1 MQSYSSFISKLFN
14 VLIHILFFTILLF
27 IHLST
32 IHPSHPPSLLC
43 NPTLHLSLN
52 YSSFSSTF
60 TFHNPTLHSSLS
72 DIHPFHPT
80 SLLHN
85 PTLHSSH
92 NYSSFSSTFTSSP
105 SILHSSLNYPFF
117 YPPSYI
123 YHLTLNSSL
132 NYLSFSSTFTSSPS
146 ILYSSLNYS
155 SFSSTFTSLPSILYS
170 SLNYS
175 CFSFTFTSSKS
186 YSSFIS
192 QLFILLIH
200 LHFFTILLFIHL
212 STIHPSHPS
221 SLLYH
226 PSFIHLSHL
235 FILLPLT
242 HLSIPI
248 EFSFI
253 FFKV

>member
-1 MQSYSSFISKLFN
+1 MQSYSSFISQLFI
-14 VLIHILFFTILLF
+14 VLIHLHFSQSYSSF
-27 IHLST
+27 ISQR
-32 IHPSHPPSLLC
+32 
-43 NPTLHLSLN
+43 
-52 YSSFSSTF
+52 YSSFSSNF
-60 TFHNPTLHSSLS
+60 TSSQS
-72 DIHPFHPT
+72 
-80 SLLHN
+80 
-85 PTLHSSH
+85 
-92 NYSSFSSTFTSSP
+92 YSSFISQLFILLIYLHFFTI
-105 SILHSSLNYPFF
+105 ILHSSLNYSFF

-146 ILYSSLNYS
+146 ILHSSLNYS

-253 FFKV
+253 FFKVSFTSS